1 MDDPAIEP
9 WKLLQI
15 FVQLA
20 TTFFASVA
28 FGLRPDKK
36 LLASDADDETLDRY
50 ISGTF
55 VSNIF
60 IGMFVWI
67 IVTLWVASI
76 LSTGARLHILRA
88 EEDLNGDVEGENDS
102 AMLRLSRWSVAKIS
116 FLKRFMTNPPGTLA
130 MSNLYRLC
138 FGVMPFIQ
146 FVASTLGP
154 VLDLVSKVTEL
165 VDSRSGMF
173 CLLLS
178 EQLLPFAWTG
188 SVLYVFASYTS
199 STWTRSEKAMLFFPV
214 ASNVLNTCYFSFQG
228 RFASAGIWVI
238 VLGANI
244 LWTVAIIKSKLKT
257 SNRSSQTKTNHMIH
271 LGAASGSVI
280 PAMLLVGS
288 QNVACLI
295 IDFAAGRP
303 GGYEALQYESNCDS
317 VFNANKGILIIFTYC
332 IFQLACFSVDKTI
345 SMEMLVRL
353 QITRIQ
359 VFQFISFATTFSI
372 ALFLY
377 SCGGGFGEETKPYRK
392 FLQGAFIIIII
403 FATSIQVVDT
413 LIAKIKL
420 FHNQFG
426 EDLTVGGD
434 DQVIGRDSTTDTDV
448 VHQKVKT
455 SRRISRL
462 FKKKKKKV
470 DRLSSAVKEDD
481 GERIQSAVEMIN
493 PGFL

>member
-1 MDDPAIEP
+1 MFGFINKLKWRDVFLMDDPTIEP

-50 ISGTF
+50 ISGTY

-67 IVTLWVASI
+67 IVTLWVTSI

-102 AMLRLSRWSVAKIS
+102 AMLRLSRWSVTKIS

-154 VLDLVSKVTEL
+154 VLDQVSKVTEL

-199 STWTRSEKAMLFFPV
+199 STWTRSEKAMLLFPV
-214 ASNVLNTCYFSFQG
+214 ASNVLNTCVFSFQG

-257 SNRSSQTKTNHMIH
+257 SKRSSQTKTNHMIH

-295 IDFAAGRP
+295 TDFAAGRP

-317 VFNANKGILIIFTYC
+317 VFNANKGMLIIFTYC
-332 IFQLACFSVDKTI
+332 VFQLACFSVDKTI

-359 VFQFISFATTFSI
+359 VFHFI
-372 ALFLY
+372 
-377 SCGGGFGEETKPYRK
+377 R
-392 FLQGAFIIIII
+392 
-403 FATSIQVVDT
+403 
-413 LIAKIKL
+413 
-420 FHNQFG
+420 
-426 EDLTVGGD
+426 
-434 DQVIGRDSTTDTDV
+434 
-448 VHQKVKT
+448 
-455 SRRISRL
+455 
-462 FKKKKKKV
+462 
-470 DRLSSAVKEDD
+470 
-481 GERIQSAVEMIN
+481 
-493 PGFL
+493 